1 MSRILSVQMGMKD
14 FFSRKLVRR
23 RNSSWLRG
31 GRRGCTSTY
40 IMYSIRTFARIRK
53 WSRSTLS
60 AAFSAPGDGRVE
72 SIVYTR
78 AACRWVIERL
88 SRVYACTVPYGAN
101 LTWCSA
107 YLGENIAFRYQL
119 STFRYAFTIF
129 PAYTE
134 KFAILNGGP
143 AAVCHAYADSRLRNV
158 FVPE

>member
-53 WSRSTLS
+53 WSRSMLS

-72 SIVYTR
+72 SIVYESRVPLSYR
-78 AACRWVIERL
+78 AFVA
-88 SRVYACTVPYGAN
+88 RVYACTVPYGAN
-101 LTWCSA
+101 LTWRSA

-129 PAYTE
+129 PACTE

-143 AAVCHAYADSRLRNV
+143 AALCHAYADSRLRNV